1 MIWFK
6 TYIAY
11 YIMIAIFTTYVVVG
25 DYSVNNGKNTR
36 TIGLEAWISFSFKE
50 IFSLTQLSFLYG
62 YQKFYL
68 NDTTKP
74 ESSRFNKQNWRIL
87 WISHLLKPSCSSRY
101 DLARVG
107 FTISWPS
114 NANWVNNTSTLAVR
128 ICSYLTRA
136 WSIEESI

>member
-11 YIMIAIFTTYVVVG
+11 YIMLAIFTTYVVVG

-87 WISHLLKPSCSSRY
+87 WISLKDTTQIPNFPLFFFFFFFFFNSHLLKPSCSSRY

-107 FTISWPS
+107 FTIS
-114 NANWVNNTSTLAVR
+114 L
-128 ICSYLTRA
+128 
-136 WSIEESI
+136 